1 MTPDNGQ
8 LKTYEHAGHM
18 IYIHTYPAI
27 TAGWSIHVTVVGDGP
42 DGHPEARNVA
52 WDTQL
57 SCNTS
62 GEAIATGE
70 EMARA
75 FVDGMLA
82 AA

>member
-1 MTPDNGQ
+1 MTGQSQ

-18 IYIHTYPAI
+18 IYVHTYRAV
-27 TAGWSIHVTVVGDGP
+27 TSCWALHVTVVGEGP
-42 DGHPEARNVA
+42 DGEPEARHVA
-52 WDTQL
+52 WDTEITC
-57 SCNTS
+57 STS
-62 GEAIATGE
+62 TEAMATGE